1 MKKIKI
7 ALFAFLMAALMTG
20 CFESK
25 DSATA
30 DLASQVAGEYNFFS
44 ITAGGKTF
52 NLTEY
57 LALSGGE
64 VTLFVFSKIDATTL
78 KGESFTVKNGTR
90 KPDGPAGTIR
100 LTDMG
105 GGSIKL
111 DDANTPNAGGTITYK
126 DGSLTFTDKSSVVV
140 YKKK

>member
-7 ALFAFLMAALMTG
+7 ALFTFLIATLMTG

-30 DLASQVAGEYNFFS
+30 DLASQVAGEYGIFS
-44 ITAGGKTF
+44 VTAGGRTY
-52 NLTEY
+52 NATEY
-57 LALSGGE
+57 LALAGSE
-64 VTLFVFSKIDATTL
+64 TVFVFSKIDATTL
-78 KGESFTVKNGTR
+78 KGETFTVKNGTR
-90 KPDGPAGTIR
+90 KSDGPAGTLK
-100 LTDMG
+100 LTDLG

-111 DDANTPNAGGTITYK
+111 DDASTPNVSGSVTYK
-126 DGSLTFTDKSSVVV
+126 DGTITFIDNTGVIV